1 MAGMVDD
8 RFKRYQEVGNDFFDT
23 ARTRAEEFLRELA
36 KATDST
42 QKQAQD
48 QVDDL
53 VAAGKRGTDQLLE
66 VIRREIS
73 TQLAQLG
80 LVTRDEFEALERRVA
95 AQPAASPAKAAPG
108 ATKAAP
114 AKKAPATKKAA
125 PAKKAP
131 AATKAAPAKKAPAT
145 KKAANGSAGAG
156 PSTSA

>member
-1 MAGMVDD
+1 MDGMVDD
-8 RFKRYQEVGNDFFDT
+8 RFKRYQEVGNDFFET

-80 LVTRDEFEALERRVA
+80 VVTRDEFEALERRVA
-95 AQPAASPAKAAPG
+95 AQPAASTSPAKAAPG
-108 ATKAAP
+108 ATK
-114 AKKAPATKKAA
+114 
-125 PAKKAP
+125 
-131 AATKAAPAKKAPAT
+131 KAAPAKKAPAT
-145 KKAANGSAGAG
+145 KKAANGSAVAG